1 MTSLSNLLKIGLW
14 FALWAVFLAAF
25 GVIARVMTELF
36 LLGWNV
42 L

>member
-1 MTSLSNLLKIGLW
+1 MTFLSNLLKIGLW
-14 FALWAVFLAAF
+14 VALWAAFLAAF